1 MLAIVLVT
9 QNVVEGL
16 LRPFVFGVALDMHP
30 LTVLAVTVVG
40 GIVGGVIGVA
50 VAAPFTAIGLSW
62 WRTVR
67 SIRTAETTAERTDES
82 AAPAGG

>member
-1 MLAIVLVT
+1 VI
-9 QNVVEGL
+9 
-16 LRPFVFGVALDMHP
+16 
-30 LTVLAVTVVG
+30 G

-67 SIRTAETTAERTDES
+67 SIRTAETTAERTAES